1 MAKDVDSVGPK
12 LPVQQLA
19 ILATSLALRPRDK
32 LSIYFCFIVKLVAA
46 PHASPHHK
54 KLADILL
61 YPPLSPAVARF
72 AEPIAYTSVN
82 PYLPDMIRDF
92 GVAENDIATWAG
104 LTAAAFSLAQSVTA
118 VPWGRAADR
127 YGRKPVLIAGLLST
141 MTCFIIWG
149 LSTSLPMAITV
160 RAIQGGGNGNV
171 GIIRTMVAE
180 MVPERELQPRA
191 FSIMPLV
198 WSLGSV
204 VGPAFGGF
212 FAKPAEQYPGLFGGI
227 PFFTTFPYALPN
239 LLATVFFLISVCSA
253 TFFLKETLE
262 TKRDHTDWG
271 LLVGQRFKRAFSR
284 RRIIKPRG
292 RTSSFVDGEATAPL
306 VPSRPLSRGGKARGP
321 SATLREIFTYQTV
334 VTLLSYSFLAFHSVA
349 YDQNITVFLSTPVEP
364 RTPDNYRPPLYF
376 NGGFGLDPGT
386 IGTIFIIYGV
396 TSAAVQFI
404 LYPALVARFGVL
416 RAFRACCMSFRYLLF
431 EGEKKTHISYNT
443 DRLVSP
449 AIALPIVYFITPY
462 ASLFPTARARFLA
475 IVGVM
480 VLKAFCIIVAF
491 PSTTILLTNSCTS
504 LRILS
509 SLNGFATMFSALCRA
524 LGPASA
530 GWVFTQGVDRGY
542 VVAAYFFLGLVALM
556 GAVPGFLIVEG
567 AGPTAGRTTATAEEG
582 EESESSSGGRGSAV
596 LLPNESAVVGS
607 DDDDDDDD
615 DDSDERQPLIK
626 SHENAGTNY
635 RSIAR
640 R

>member
-1 MAKDVDSVGPK
+1 MAKDVDSAGPK

-19 ILATSLALRPRDK
+19 ILGTQTLPNGCNC
-32 LSIYFCFIVKLVAA
+32 SIVAA
-46 PHASPHHK
+46 PIT
-54 KLADILL
+54 LADVLL

-212 FAKPAEQYPGLFGGI
+212 FAKPSEQYPSLFGGI

-284 RRIIKPRG
+284 RRIIKPRA

-416 RAFRACCMSFRYLLF
+416 RAFRACS
-431 EGEKKTHISYNT
+431 
-443 DRLVSP
+443 
-449 AIALPIVYFITPY
+449 IALPIVYFITPY
-462 ASLFPTARARFLA
+462 ASLFPTPRARFLA

-542 VVAAYFFLGLVALM
+542 VVAAYFFLGLVALI

-582 EESESSSGGRGSAV
+582 EESESSSSGGRGSAV

-615 DDSDERQPLIK
+615 SDERQPLIK
-626 SHENAGTNY
+626 GHENAGTNY

>member
-1 MAKDVDSVGPK
+1 MAKHVDSAGPK

-19 ILATSLALRPRDK
+19 ILA
-32 LSIYFCFIVKLVAA
+32 
-46 PHASPHHK
+46 
-54 KLADILL
+54 
-61 YPPLSPAVARF
+61 VARF
-72 AEPIAYTSVN
+72 AEPITYTSVN

-127 YGRKPVLIAGLLST
+127 YGRKPVLISGLLST
-141 MTCFIIWG
+141 MTCFIVWG

-212 FAKPAEQYPGLFGGI
+212 FAKPAEQFPALFGGI
-227 PFFTTFPYALPN
+227 PFFTAFPYALPN

-253 TFFLKETLE
+253 TFFLKVRYPASMRRTRISAYTFAQETLE
-262 TKRDHTDWG
+262 TKRDGTDWG

-349 YDQNITVFLSTPVEP
+349 YDQNITVFLSTPVVP
-364 RTPDNYRPPLYF
+364 RTPNNYRPPLYF

-404 LYPALVARFGVL
+404 LYPALVARYGVL
-416 RAFRACCMSFRYLLF
+416 RAFRACS
-431 EGEKKTHISYNT
+431 
-443 DRLVSP
+443 
-449 AIALPIVYFITPY
+449 IALPIVYFITPY
-462 ASLFPTARARFLA
+462 ASLFPTPRARFLA

-530 GWVFTQGVDRGY
+530 GWVFTQGADRGY
-542 VVAAYFFLGLVALM
+542 VVAAYFFLGLVALI

-567 AGPTAGRTTATAEEG
+567 DGPTAGRTAAAAEEG

-596 LLPNESAVVGS
+596 LLPNESAVVDS

-615 DDSDERQPLIK
+615 DDDGNNGGERQPLIK
-626 SHENAGTNY
+626 GHENAGTNY

-640 R
+640 